1 MLHITDI
8 NYMAPRNRPGRI
20 IIPATKDRFTNNLP
34 DLSQLLCVPINT
46 DELDTIT
53 SNMGTIFSNTLE
65 TVAPIKLKKV
75 REERAAP
82 WYNSYTHSLKKETR
96 ILERKWRKTNLEVF
110 RIAWKNSMSSYR
122 QALKTARTEY
132 IRKLIDNHQNNPRFL
147 FSTVARLTNKQ
158 MSPDL
163 NIPSQF
169 NSNDFM
175 NFFTDKI
182 DNIRNTIT
190 NVDSTA
196 SSTSASF
203 IAPKEKLHC
212 FTTIGQ
218 DELNKLITASKPTTC
233 LLDPVPTKLL
243 KELLPVAE
251 EPLLNIINSS
261 LSLGHVPKPF
271 KLAVIKPLI
280 KKPKLDPCELAN
292 YRPISNLPFMSKI
305 LEKVVSAQLCS
316 SLQKMISM
324 KNFSQVSGPAMAQK
338 LHLLKLQMTC
348 FLRQTKAASRC

>member
-1 MLHITDI
+1 
-8 NYMAPRNRPGRI
+8 
-20 IIPATKDRFTNNLP
+20 
-34 DLSQLLCVPINT
+34 
-46 DELDTIT
+46 
-53 SNMGTIFSNTLE
+53 
-65 TVAPIKLKKV
+65 
-75 REERAAP
+75 
-82 WYNSYTHSLKKETR
+82 
-96 ILERKWRKTNLEVF
+96 
-110 RIAWKNSMSSYR
+110 MSSYR
-122 QALKTARTEY
+122 QALKAARTEH
-132 IRKLIDNHQNNPRFL
+132 IRKLINNNQNNPRFL
-147 FSTVARLTNKQ
+147 FSTVARLTNNQ

-196 SSTSASF
+196 SSNSASF
-203 IAPKEKLHC
+203 IIPKELLC

-218 DELNKLITASKPTTC
+218 EELNKLITASKPTTC

-243 KELLPVAE
+243 KELPVAE

-280 KKPKLDPCELAN
+280 KKPQLDPSELAN

-305 LEKVVSAQLCS
+305 LEKVVSAQMCS
-316 SLQKMISM
+316 FLQKNDLCEEFQSGFRPRHSTETALVKITNDLLLASDQVCISLLVLLDLSAV
-324 KNFSQVSGPAMAQK
+324 FDTIDHDILIDILIDTHTYHCVVWRLQRVLPQVPSAD
-338 LHLLKLQMTC
+338 
-348 FLRQTKAASRC
+348 SESS